1 MAVVVH
7 AAYVLL
13 CVCLCWQGSLS
24 AKADVQEALEQFAKS
39 GKLPPKVLEASIF
52 RKPYFV
58 RRFLPALLTP
68 TPVCPVDSRSQP
80 PEATL
85 LQLLCQSCVSALSL
99 FADID

>member
-1 MAVVVH
+1 MPLVVS

-13 CVCLCWQGSLS
+13 VSWPQGSLS
-24 AKADVQEALEQFAKS
+24 AIADVQEALEQFAKS

-68 TPVCPVDSRSQP
+68 TPVRS
-80 PEATL
+80 
-85 LQLLCQSCVSALSL
+85 
-99 FADID
+99 IR